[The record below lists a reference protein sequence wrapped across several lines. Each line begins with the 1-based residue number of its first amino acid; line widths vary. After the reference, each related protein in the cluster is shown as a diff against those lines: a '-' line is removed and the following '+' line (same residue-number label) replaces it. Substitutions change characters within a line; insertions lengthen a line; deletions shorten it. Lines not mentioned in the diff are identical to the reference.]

1 VNRSSVGQADAPTS
15 LIIDDFYRL
24 LFPTGKPGIE
34 LDVSTFVDW
43 VGAVVATL
51 MPLILLTRAYLFAA
65 ERIHAGDTAVP
76 VLAKGRPVSS
86 KDYD

>member
-1 VNRSSVGQADAPTS
+1 VSRSSVGQADTLTS

-34 LDVSTFVDW
+34 LDVSTLADW

-51 MPLILLTRAYLFAA
+51 MPLILLTR
-65 ERIHAGDTAVP
+65 V
-76 VLAKGRPVSS
+76 
-86 KDYD
+86 